1 MNTIRR
7 YAADDAHVIY
17 GTAYDESL
25 GDQLRVTVIATGLS
39 SAARRAENRP
49 PTLNV
54 VQPPGEQRDGR
65 DRDSGVP
72 AQAGRLRAAM
82 AVIGE
87 GR

>member
-39 SAARRAENRP
+39 PARRARADADAAWCTARRCSAP
-49 PTLNV
+49 APTTC
-54 VQPPGEQRDGR
+54 R
-65 DRDSGVP
+65 S
-72 AQAGRLRAAM
+72 
-82 AVIGE
+82 
-87 GR
+87 